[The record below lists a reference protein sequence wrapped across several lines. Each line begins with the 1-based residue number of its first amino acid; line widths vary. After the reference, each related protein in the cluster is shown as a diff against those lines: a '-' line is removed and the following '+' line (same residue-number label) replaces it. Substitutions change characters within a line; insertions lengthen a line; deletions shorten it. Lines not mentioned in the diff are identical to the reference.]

1 VKRNLDLIRQMM
13 LALEEDPDLNGR
25 SRLNGFASQLVPLP
39 DYDEDTLAYNLMM
52 ILDEGWLDGEYGMT
66 SGTFTVTR
74 LTADGHDF
82 IDSTRS
88 PDVWDKAKSIA
99 TSAGGDTLRFVLETA
114 KGVIRAEIARKLG
127 LFTP

>member
-1 VKRNLDLIRQMM
+1 MKRNLDLIRQIM
-13 LALEEDPDLNGR
+13 LALEENQDLNGR
-25 SRLNGFASQLVPLP
+25 SRLNGRAGQLVPLP
-39 DYDEDTLAYNLMM
+39 GHDEDVLAYNLMM

-99 TSAGGDTLRFVLETA
+99 TTAGGETLRFVWEAA
-114 KGVIRAEIARKLG
+114 KGIIRAEIARKLG
-127 LFTP
+127 PFMP

>member
-1 VKRNLDLIRQMM
+1 MVVITQAPLTQNKLGHCYLY
-13 LALEEDPDLNGR
+13 
-25 SRLNGFASQLVPLP
+25 ASQLVPVSG
-39 DYDEDTLAYNLMM
+39 YDEDALAYNLMM

-74 LTADGHDF
+74 LTAEGHDF

-99 TSAGGDTLRFVLETA
+99 TAAGGETLKLAWEAA

-127 LFTP
+127 ASTP